1 MSKCR
6 KTSRWGNYYVKRVW
20 GIRDYNTFGELHN
33 RDKIS
38 VPEGGLQVSLL
49 IGSTLQKGGGGG

>member
-1 MSKCR
+1 M
-6 KTSRWGNYYVKRVW
+6 KRVW
-20 GIRDYNTFGELHN
+20 GIRDYNIFGELHN